1 MNYIHSEL
9 SQVVSAANINGA
21 NKENA
26 CTKYWINRMDFALNI
41 FIFFIV
47 AIYQF

>member
-26 CTKYWINRMDFALNI
+26 CTKY
-41 FIFFIV
+41 
-47 AIYQF
+47 